1 MGQVKPMVGLRFG
14 RLVVESRS
22 AKAARVAWWV
32 CRCDCGTQV
41 EVSGLLLRFGSVRS
55 CGCLSRDIL
64 QARNTKHG
72 HAPRGKRPLEYR
84 AWQAMIQRCTN
95 PSVHNYH
102 RYGGRGISVCAR
114 WLHDFPS
121 FLADMGPK
129 PSRAHSIER
138 KDNAGNYEPG
148 NCCWATATEQAAN
161 RRPRV
166 VTHCRRGHL
175 KPPGRCPICFA
186 AWMQANSDRVRGY
199 QLAYQARKR
208 HPPTSP

>member
-14 RLVVESRS
+14 RLVVEVEAPRT
-22 AKAARVAWWV
+22 ARQVWWV
-32 CRCDCGTQV
+32 CHCDCGAV
-41 EVSGLLLRFGSVRS
+41 KSVSGTMLRNGHTRS
-55 CGCLSRDIL
+55 CGCLSRDTT
-64 QARNTKHG
+64 RGRSTTHG
-72 HAPRGKRPLEYR
+72 YAPRGRRQPEYR
-84 AWQAMIQRCTN
+84 AWQALIQRCTN

-186 AWMQANSDRVRGY
+186 AWMQANSDQVRSY
-199 QLAYQARKR
+199 QRAYRTRKR
-208 HPPTSP
+208 LPPTT